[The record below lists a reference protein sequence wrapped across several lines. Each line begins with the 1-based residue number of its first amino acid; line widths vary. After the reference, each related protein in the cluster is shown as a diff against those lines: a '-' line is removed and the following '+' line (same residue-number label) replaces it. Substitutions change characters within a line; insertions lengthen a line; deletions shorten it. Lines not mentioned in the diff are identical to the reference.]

1 MVASSRAQQAV
12 PKAVAPRP
20 LDRLAAMTP
29 SAIRAVHELGEA
41 LKRQHPE
48 RSFISLHFGEPDLG
62 TPAFIV
68 DAACH
73 ALRNGAVF
81 YESNAGRADLREE
94 LARYHHGRTGRP
106 IAPEAFVVACG
117 GVQAIH
123 LVMQAL
129 LAPGD
134 EAVLITPAWPN
145 FHQAAVMAGATV
157 REVPLTFQPGE
168 RVFRL
173 DFDRLRREVDALPR
187 CRMMIANSPA
197 NPTGYVMPEAEQ
209 RAVLDFC
216 RRRGLYLIADEM
228 YDRIVF
234 TEPAPP
240 SFLALREEGDR
251 LVIINGF
258 SKTYCMTGWRL
269 GYLVTEPGLA
279 GQLARMQEFITS
291 HAPSMAQVAAITA
304 LREGEPFVAQALE
317 RYRRLRAL
325 AEEELLGLPGAEVA
339 RPEGAFYAFF
349 RLPGSADSIAFC
361 RGLVTRA
368 GLMLAPGAAFGAG
381 GEGWLRLCF
390 AHEPAVLREAFERLR
405 QFLRA

>member
-1 MVASSRAQQAV
+1 
-12 PKAVAPRP
+12 
-20 LDRLAAMTP
+20 MTP
-29 SAIRAVHELGEA
+29 SAIRAVHDLGEA
-41 LKRQHPE
+41 LQREQPG
-48 RSFISLHFGEPDLG
+48 RSLIAMHFGEPDLG

-68 DAACH
+68 EAACA

-94 LARYHHGRTGRP
+94 LARYHRGRTDGRVR
-106 IAPEAFVVACG
+106 AEEFVVTCG

-123 LVMQAL
+123 LAMQGL

-134 EAVLITPAWPN
+134 EAVIVTPAWPN
-145 FHQAAVMAGATV
+145 FHQAAVMAGAQV
-157 REVPLTFQPGE
+157 HEVPLTFMAAE

-173 DFDRLRREVDALPR
+173 DFDRLRRTVEAAPR
-187 CRMMIANSPA
+187 CRLIMANSPA
-197 NPTGYVMPEAEQ
+197 NPTGYVMPEPEQ
-209 RAVLDFC
+209 RALLAFC
-216 RRRGLYLIADEM
+216 RERGLYLIADEM

-234 TEPAPP
+234 TEPEPP
-240 SFLALREEGDR
+240 SFLQLRQAGDR
-251 LVIINGF
+251 LIVINGF

-269 GYLVTEPGLA
+269 GYLVTEPKLA
-279 GQLARMQEFITS
+279 GQLAQLQEFVTS

-304 LREGEPFVAQALE
+304 LRDGEPFAAQSLE

-325 AEEELLGLPGAEVA
+325 AEEQLLGLPGAVVA

-349 RLPGSADSIAFC
+349 RLPGSGDSVAFC
-361 RGLVTRA
+361 RDLVTRT

-390 AHEPAVLREAFERLR
+390 AHEPAVLDQAFARLR
-405 QFLRA
+405 GFLGA